1 LLGQENVMTNY
12 IVRVDCVAHLDD
24 PKDVAADLDAVA
36 DALFELDDLHDQD
49 LAADH
54 TAGTLAFSIG
64 VSADDEF
71 GALDLALGAV
81 RTALH
86 AAGRG
91 TPGWERHYRML
102 RQEVE
107 EEPIAAG

>member
-1 LLGQENVMTNY
+1 MTNY
-12 IVRVDCVAHLDD
+12 LVRVECAALLGASDD
-24 PKDVAADLDAVA
+24 VRAELSTDFDLIA
-36 DALFELDDLHDQD
+36 DALFDLEDVHDQD
-49 LAADH
+49 LTADLA
-54 TAGTLAFSIG
+54 TGTLTFSIG
-64 VSADDEF
+64 VVADDEF
-71 GALDLALGAV
+71 RALDRALGAV

-107 EEPIAAG
+107 EEPVGVR

>member
-1 LLGQENVMTNY
+1 MTKY
-12 IVRVDCVAHLDD
+12 LVRLECVAELDD
-24 PKDVAADLDAVA
+24 ADDIATDFDAIA
-36 DALFELDDLHDQD
+36 DALFDLDDVHDQD
-49 LAADH
+49 LAADLE
-54 TAGTLAFSIG
+54 TRTLTFSIG
-64 VSADDEF
+64 VVADDEF
-71 GALDLALGAV
+71 GALDRALGVV

-107 EEPIAAG
+107 EEPIGAI

>member
-1 LLGQENVMTNY
+1 MTKY
-12 IVRVDCVAHLDD
+12 LVRLECVAELDD
-24 PKDVAADLDAVA
+24 ADDIATDFDAIA
-36 DALFELDDLHDQD
+36 DALFDLDDVHDQD
-49 LAADH
+49 LAADLE
-54 TAGTLAFSIG
+54 TRTLTFSIG
-64 VSADDEF
+64 VVADDEF
-71 GALDLALGAV
+71 GALDRALGAV

-107 EEPIAAG
+107 EEPIGAI

>member
-1 LLGQENVMTNY
+1 MTNY
-12 IVRVDCVAHLDD
+12 LVRVECAALLGASDD
-24 PKDVAADLDAVA
+24 VRAELTTDFDAIA
-36 DALFELDDLHDQD
+36 EALFDLEDVHDQD
-49 LAADH
+49 LTSDLA
-54 TAGTLAFSIG
+54 TGTLIFSIG
-64 VSADDEF
+64 VVADDEF
-71 GALDLALGAV
+71 GALDRALGVV

-107 EEPIAAG
+107 EEPVGAR

>member
-1 LLGQENVMTNY
+1 MTKY
-12 IVRVDCVAHLDD
+12 LVRLECVAEIDDADDIAADFDAIAGALFDLDD
-24 PKDVAADLDAVA
+24 V
-36 DALFELDDLHDQD
+36 HDQD
-49 LAADH
+49 LAADLE
-54 TAGTLAFSIG
+54 TRTLTFSIG
-64 VSADDEF
+64 VVADDEF
-71 GALDLALGAV
+71 GALDRALGAV

-107 EEPIAAG
+107 EEPIGAI